1 MICLA
6 KPDRADS
13 RQYDEWLDKAG
24 GDLLCARA
32 LREDDRCY
40 DGAGFHCQQAI
51 EKALKAYILL
61 RSGRLHDGHN
71 LTWLCR
77 QALRYDRKFSDWF
90 DESAA
95 LTHCY
100 IETRYPSDL
109 YEAFDYARVRQAYT
123 MAYEMFMFI
132 CGQIDAHFERAS
144 RFSGFAREKESPAES
159 IRSRK
164 PSD

>member
-1 MICLA
+1 MA

>member
-1 MICLA
+1 MA
-6 KPDRADS
+6 KIERADS

-24 GDLLCARA
+24 SDLLCART

-40 DGAGFHCQQAI
+40 DGAGFHCQQAV

-61 RSGRLHDGHN
+61 RSGQLHDGHN

-77 QALRYDRKFSDWF
+77 QALRYDRKFSGWF

-109 YEAFDYARVRQAYT
+109 YESFDYTRVRQAYE

-132 CGQIDAHFERAS
+132 CSQIDAHFERAS
-144 RFSGFAREKESPAES
+144 RFPGLGEAKGALQNGTGCKKRTSST
-159 IRSRK
+159 
-164 PSD
+164 